1 MDGGGGAE
9 QWRLGRRSS
18 GARRHGG
25 GAGGEVV
32 TAWRGGARGRGM
44 VVEGG
49 GAMRTAQWCMV
60 SEAVWKVEDE
70 QERRKIKPS
79 RLYKDYIT
87 G

>member
-1 MDGGGGAE
+1 
-9 QWRLGRRSS
+9 
-18 GARRHGG
+18 
-25 GAGGEVV
+25 
-32 TAWRGGARGRGM
+32 M

-49 GAMRTAQWCMV
+49 GATRTAQWCMV
-60 SEAVWKVEDE
+60 SEAAWKVEDE